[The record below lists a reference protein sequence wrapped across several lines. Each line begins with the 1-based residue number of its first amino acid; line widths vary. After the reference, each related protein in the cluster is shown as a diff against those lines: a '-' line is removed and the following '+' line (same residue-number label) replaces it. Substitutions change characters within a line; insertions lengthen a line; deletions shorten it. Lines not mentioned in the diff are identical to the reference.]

1 MIPPVT
7 ENSGPRASA
16 ERMDLGE
23 RSLRQHTAR
32 GTVVNG
38 AFLIGLYTLSLLRG
52 FIVAA
57 LLGTAEYGIWGI
69 VMITFTTLL
78 WLKQVG
84 VADRYV
90 QQDEPDQ
97 VAAFQRA
104 FTAELVV
111 TGALS
116 LFMVAVVPIVATVY
130 GHTELIAPSLVFIVA
145 LAASALQA
153 PLWIHY
159 RRMDFVRQRSLQAI
173 EPVLAFVV
181 TVGLAV
187 AGAGYW
193 SLVIGVA
200 VGAIA
205 SAAAA
210 LATSPLPVKVRF
222 EPESLRQYASFS
234 WPLLLAAAASLVI
247 AQSSILVGNAVL
259 GLSGVGIIALAASV
273 SNYVNRVDQMVT
285 ETLYPAIC
293 AVRDRL
299 DLLFESFV
307 KSNRLALMWGLPF
320 GVGLALFAPDLVRY
334 GLGEQWRPGVGLI
347 QAFGII
353 AGISHI
359 GFNWDAFYR
368 ARGETRPIAVW
379 SVLCMAA
386 FLAAGIPLLVEHGL
400 DGLAIGMS
408 IMAAVSLGV
417 RLWYLGRLFPGLA
430 IIRHIARAIA
440 PTIPAVAVVLL
451 LRLVDGD
458 DGTPAAAVA
467 ELAAYLAVTAA
478 ATFVLER
485 ALLREVLGYLRPNR
499 AGGESRPLVG
509 QST

>member
-1 MIPPVT
+1 MSFLFSSV
-7 ENSGPRASA
+7 R
-16 ERMDLGE
+16 
-23 RSLRQHTAR
+23 RQLI
-32 GTVVNG
+32 G
-38 AFLIGLYTLSLLRG
+38 AF
-52 FIVAA
+52 
-57 LLGTAEYGIWGI
+57 
-69 VMITFTTLL
+69 
-78 WLKQVG
+78 
-84 VADRYV
+84 
-90 QQDEPDQ
+90 
-97 VAAFQRA
+97 
-104 FTAELVV
+104 
-111 TGALS
+111 
-116 LFMVAVVPIVATVY
+116 VAVC
-130 GHTELIAPSLVFIVA
+130 LVFIVA

-159 RRMDFVRQRSLQAI
+159 RRMDFVRQRSLQAV

-205 SAAAA
+205 AAVAA

-222 EPESLRQYASFS
+222 ERHSLRQYASFS
-234 WPLLLAAAASLVI
+234 WPLFVAAAASLVI
-247 AQSSILVGNAVL
+247 AQTSILVGNEVL

-285 ETLYPAIC
+285 EALYPAIC

-334 GLGEQWRPGVGLI
+334 GLGEQWQPGVRLI

-353 AGISHI
+353 AGIGHI

-368 ARGETRPIAVW
+368 ARGQTRPIAVW
-379 SVLCMAA
+379 SVLCMVA
-386 FLAAGIPLLVEHGL
+386 FLAAAIPLLVEDGL
-400 DGLAIGMS
+400 DGLAIGMT

-417 RLWYLGRLFPGLA
+417 RLWYLGQLFPGLA
-430 IIRHIARAIA
+430 ILRHIARALA
-440 PTIPAVAVVLL
+440 PTVPAVAVVLL

-458 DGTPAAAVA
+458 HRTAAAAVA
-467 ELAAYLAVTAA
+467 ELVAYLVVTAA

-485 ALLREVLGYLRPNR
+485 ALLREVLGYLRPGR
-499 AGGESRPLVG
+499 TGGEARPLVG